1 MAKITLTA
9 EEELMYLERL
19 EEIQELM
26 PDLEIEVVTRPVML
40 RTAINSNL
48 GESFRQFLK
57 GTTISMSSA
66 DYRAQA

>member
-26 PDLEIEVVTRPVML
+26 PDLEIEIVTRPVLL
-40 RTAINSNL
+40 RTSISGNP
-48 GESFRQFLK
+48 GEPFRQPLK
-57 GTTISMSSA
+57 GTATNVPE
-66 DYRAQA
+66 YRAQA

>member
-26 PDLEIEVVTRPVML
+26 PDLEIEVVTRPVLL
-40 RTAINSNL
+40 RTGMTSNL

-57 GTTISMSSA
+57 GTTTQLSGA

>member
-19 EEIQELM
+19 EEMQELM

-48 GESFRQFLK
+48 GEAFRQFLK
-57 GTTISMSSA
+57 GTTTHMSSA

>member
-9 EEELMYLERL
+9 EEEIMYLERL

-26 PDLEIEVVTRPVML
+26 PDLEIEVVTRPIL
-40 RTAINSNL
+40 SRTSITSNL

-57 GTTISMSSA
+57 GTTTVLSGT
-66 DYRAQA
+66 DYKPQA